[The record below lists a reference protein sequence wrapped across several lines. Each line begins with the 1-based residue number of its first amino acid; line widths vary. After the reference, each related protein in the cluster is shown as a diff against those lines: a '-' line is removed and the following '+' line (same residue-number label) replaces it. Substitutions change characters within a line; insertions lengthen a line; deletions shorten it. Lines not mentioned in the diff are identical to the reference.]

1 MDFLK
6 GIFNGNAESAPSA
19 ASGVPGSGIGNAT
32 GMVGDIFKGGLN
44 FVTGGISGMV
54 LDGVK
59 GIIAAPL
66 AALTALVA
74 ANPVVAGTGVGLF
87 VIYRTRAQL
96 FNFLVRNSGLNAG
109 GNFAFSCI
117 RVGNGFAGGLINV
130 GINHLNNIIDGGNAI
145 LNWGKGIFF
154 GTNPVDDVM
163 KDAKSNIDGAIRDLE
178 KQYRKGPAKN
188 CAVAI
193 TNNKYL
199 TKEQK
204 AFSEKFC
211 TLALNILDS
220 IGFFYGIEV

>member
-6 GIFNGNAESAPSA
+6 GIFNGNAESAPSV

-74 ANPVVAGTGVGLF
+74 ANPVVAGIGVGLF

-96 FNFLVRNSGLNAG
+96 FNFLVRNSGLNLRGNLAFAG
-109 GNFAFSCI
+109 I
-117 RVGNGFAGGLINV
+117 RVGNGFAGGIVNAGV
-130 GINHLNNIIDGGNAI
+130 NCLNNVINGGNAFVKF
-145 LNWGKGIFF
+145 GKNLFF
-154 GTNPVDDVM
+154 GTDPLDDMV
-163 KDAKSNIDGAIRDLE
+163 KDAGSNINGAIRDLE
-178 KQYRKGPAKN
+178 EKYRKGPAKDW
-188 CAVAI
+188 AVAI
-193 TNNKYL
+193 ANNKDF